1 MANNIAH
8 NPVMLNTMLEFLS
21 PKSGDKII
29 DGTFGAGNYSRAI
42 LNYDDVHLTAFD
54 RDKNVD
60 QFVNQVQLDFP
71 KRFTFINDK
80 FSNIEHYFGAGSID
94 RVVLDLGVSSM
105 QLDNQDRGF
114 SFSKEA
120 RLDMR
125 MGNNSISAYEVVN
138 HMPEKDLADIIYNFG
153 GEYFARQ
160 IAESIITTRK
170 NRPINSTTELAE
182 IVRKSKKNNNYK
194 IHPATKTFQ
203 AIRIYVNDEIN
214 ELRMFLD
221 KIGRILKVGGRIVI
235 ITFHEL
241 EDRLVKNYFKDN
253 AIKKESTSKY
263 KIAYS
268 DSGYYHLVTKKPIKT
283 DKDEVKINPRSR
295 SALLRAAKKVRLE
308 I

>member
-1 MANNIAH
+1 MENNIAH
-8 NPVMLNTMLEFLS
+8 KPVMLREVLECLS
-21 PKSGDKII
+21 PKSHEHIV
-29 DGTFGAGNYSRAI
+29 DGTFGAGNYSGAI

-54 RDKNVD
+54 RDKNVV
-60 QFVNQVQLDFP
+60 QFVNQVKLDFP

-80 FSNIEHYFGAGSID
+80 FSNIDHYFRAGSID
-94 RVVLDLGVSSM
+94 GVVLDLGVSSM

-125 MGNNSISAYEVVN
+125 MGNNSLSAYEVVN
-138 HMPEKDLADIIYNFG
+138 QMSEKDLADIIYNFG

-160 IAESIITTRK
+160 IAKSIITTRK
-170 NRPINSTTELAE
+170 SKPINTTTALAE
-182 IVRKSKKNNNYK
+182 IVSKSKKNNNYK

-221 KIGRILKVGGRIVI
+221 KIGSILKVGGRIVI
-235 ITFHEL
+235 VTFHEL
-241 EDRLVKNYFKDN
+241 EDRLVKNYFKDKV
-253 AIKKESTSKY
+253 IKKESTSKY

-268 DSGYYHLVTKKPIKT
+268 NSGYYNLVTKKPIKT
-283 DKDEVKINPRSR
+283 DKDEVNANPRSR
-295 SALLRAAKKVRLE
+295 SALLRAATKARLE
-308 I
+308 R